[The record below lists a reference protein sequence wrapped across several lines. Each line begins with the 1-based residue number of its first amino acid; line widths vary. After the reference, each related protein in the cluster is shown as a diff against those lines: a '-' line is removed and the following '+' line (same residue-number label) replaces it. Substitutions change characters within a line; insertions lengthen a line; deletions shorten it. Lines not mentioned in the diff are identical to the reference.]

1 VAISYRDSR
10 RDSRRTEGKR
20 VGLGPLLVAIAAVAG
35 LIVLAPETTAAVENA
50 VASMI
55 ALPRF

>member
-1 VAISYRDSR
+1 VAISY

-20 VGLGPLLVAIAAVAG
+20 VGLGPFLLAIAAVAG
-35 LIVLAPETTAAVENA
+35 LIMVAPETTAAIENA
-50 VASMI
+50 LASMI